1 MECLQCNFFCKLR
14 SDYGRHLK
22 TEYHTIMIT
31 KQNEMYHYIHYK
43 AIHQKKLN
51 KLNIQ
56 FTRRAIYPRVLYE
69 LKEKLNYKLIN

>member
-1 MECLQCNFFCKLR
+1 MECLLCNFKCKNK

-43 AIHQKKLN
+43 AIHQKKYNCLIIEF
-51 KLNIQ
+51 K
-56 FTRRAIYPRVLYE
+56 RRALIPRLMYE
-69 LKEKLNYKLIN
+69 LKLITKIIN